1 MKKTVSAFVFAA
13 SILCAASPLYA
24 KTPAHAT
31 AKPAASRVHV
41 AYKKASVKKISGK
54 TSKVALQSAA
64 EQPVVVQKVADRVE
78 SKAAPARLT
87 RISGHSLVGSNS
99 PYLQCVTFVRQF
111 TGMQIFGDAWT
122 WWEKATGKYAEG
134 ARPKPG
140 SVLVFRPQGKMKLG
154 HVAVVSQIITD
165 RYIQVTHANWS
176 PINGHRGQVE
186 DHVNVMDVSDKGDWS
201 KVKVW
206 YGPLNDF
213 GTTVYTTYG
222 FIYQDTPQGQA
233 AAQQLIDN
241 DQKTVEAAPQQIAM
255 AAPAPA
261 PEMPADLKAALAAGN
276 TQGFLGA
283 KATTV
288 SGQVTGKAAKD
299 LVAKID
305 SDNAKPVVAKP
316 VVVPVAGVA
325 ATARP

>member
-13 SILCAASPLYA
+13 SILCVASPLYA
-24 KTPAHAT
+24 KTAAHAT
-31 AKPAASRVHV
+31 AKPAATRVHV
-41 AYKKASVKKISGK
+41 AYQKTSVKAATQKVSAKASSG
-54 TSKVALQSAA
+54 
-64 EQPVVVQKVADRVE
+64 RI
-78 SKAAPARLT
+78 T
-87 RISGHSLVGSNS
+87 RISNRAPSSSS

-140 SVLVFRPQGKMKLG
+140 SVLVFRPQGRMKLG

-176 PINGHRGQVE
+176 PINGRRGQVE

-222 FIYQDTPQGQA
+222 FIYGDTPQSHA

-241 DQKTVEAAPQQIAM
+241 DQKSVEQAPQDVAPQQIAM
-255 AAPAPA
+255 VSPA
-261 PEMPADLKAALAAGN
+261 PELPSDLKAALAPGN

-283 KATTV
+283 KAITV
-288 SGQVTGKAAKD
+288 NGQVTGKSAKE

-305 SDNAKPVVAKP
+305 SDQAKPVVAP
-316 VVVPVAGVA
+316 VSHAKG
-325 ATARP
+325 RP

>member
-1 MKKTVSAFVFAA
+1 MKKTVSAFVVAA

-31 AKPAASRVHV
+31 AKHAATRVHV
-41 AYKKASVKKISGK
+41 AYKKVAGKKAS
-54 TSKVALQSAA
+54 
-64 EQPVVVQKVADRVE
+64 VQKVADKATPEQSSVE
-78 SKAAPARLT
+78 QSVPVQKISEKVAVKASPARVT
-87 RISGHSLVGSNS
+87 RVSSRSSTS

-154 HVAVVSQIITD
+154 HVAVVSQIITE

-176 PINGHRGQVE
+176 PINGRRGQVE

-241 DQKTVEAAPQQIAM
+241 DQKTIQAPTQQIAM
-255 AAPAPA
+255 AAPMPAA
-261 PEMPADLKAALAAGN
+261 PEVPADLKAALAASN
-276 TQGFLGA
+276 TQGFLGV

-288 SGQVTGKAAKD
+288 SAQVTGKAAKD
-299 LVAKID
+299 IVAKID
-305 SDNAKPVVAKP
+305 SDNAKPVVA
-316 VVVPVAGVA
+316 PVAHAVA
-325 ATARP
+325 ATVHP

>member
-1 MKKTVSAFVFAA
+1 VKKTVSAFVFAA
-13 SILCAASPLYA
+13 SILCVASPLYA
-24 KTPAHAT
+24 KTAAHAT
-31 AKPAASRVHV
+31 AKPTATRVHI
-41 AYKKASVKKISGK
+41 ASNKS
-54 TSKVALQSAA
+54 SAKVAF
-64 EQPVVVQKVADRVE
+64 
-78 SKAAPARLT
+78 KAAPAHAS
-87 RISGHSLVGSNS
+87 RISGRASAGSSS

-140 SVLVFRPQGKMKLG
+140 AVLVFRPQGKMKLG
-154 HVAVVSQIITD
+154 HVAAVSQIITD

-176 PINGHRGQVE
+176 PINGRRGQVE

-233 AAQQLIDN
+233 AAQQLIEN
-241 DQKTVEAAPQQIAM
+241 DQKAIEAVPQQIAM
-255 AAPAPA
+255 VGPVPG
-261 PEMPADLKAALAAGN
+261 PELPSDLKAALSPGN

-305 SDNAKPVVAKP
+305 SDNAKPVAAKP
-316 VVVPVAGVA
+316 VVAPVSHTA
-325 ATARP
+325 ATGRP

>member
-24 KTPAHAT
+24 KTSAHAT
-31 AKPAASRVHV
+31 AKPAATRVHV
-41 AYKKASVKKISGK
+41 ASQKSTAQKVSHKAVKASAKVSSGK
-54 TSKVALQSAA
+54 VSSG
-64 EQPVVVQKVADRVE
+64 RV
-78 SKAAPARLT
+78 T
-87 RISGHSLVGSNS
+87 RISSRTSVGSAS

-122 WWEKATGKYAEG
+122 WWGKATGKYTEG

-176 PINGHRGQVE
+176 PINGRRGQVE

-241 DQKTVEAAPQQIAM
+241 DQKSIEVAPQQIAM
-255 AAPAPA
+255 ATPAPA
-261 PEMPADLKAALAAGN
+261 PELPSDLKAALSPGN

-288 SGQVTGKAAKD
+288 SGQTAGKSAKE

-305 SDNAKPVVAKP
+305 ADNAKPVVAP
-316 VVVPVAGVA
+316 VSHA
-325 ATARP
+325 ATTARP

>member
-31 AKPAASRVHV
+31 AKPAATRVHV
-41 AYKKASVKKISGK
+41 AYKKSSGQK
-54 TSKVALQSAA
+54 SSHKAAQKVSSVALQSVSDDKATV
-64 EQPVVVQKVADRVE
+64 EKVAYKPDV
-78 SKAAPARLT
+78 KPAPAHMSRAGG
-87 RISGHSLVGSNS
+87 RSSFGSTS

-241 DQKTVEAAPQQIAM
+241 DQKTVAAAPQQIAM
-255 AAPAPA
+255 AAPLPA

-288 SGQVTGKAAKD
+288 SGQVTGKAAKE

-305 SDNAKPVVAKP
+305 SDNAKPVVAP
-316 VVVPVAGVA
+316 VPNV